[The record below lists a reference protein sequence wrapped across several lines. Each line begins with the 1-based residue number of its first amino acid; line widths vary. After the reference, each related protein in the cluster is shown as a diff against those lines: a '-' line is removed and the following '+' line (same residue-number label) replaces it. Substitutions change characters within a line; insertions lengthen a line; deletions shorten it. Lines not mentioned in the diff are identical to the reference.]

1 MGTEENTVRQSSGKT
16 GIIEF
21 LKSPVFALA
30 SAGLAW
36 WTWDKQWAG
45 AIPAIAFMA
54 AFYAV
59 LWMVYNLAMRSIARF
74 PDKFRRERRK
84 NS

>member
-1 MGTEENTVRQSSGKT
+1 M
-16 GIIEF
+16 
-21 LKSPVFALA
+21 KSPVFALA

-54 AFYAV
+54 AFYAI
-59 LWMVYNLAMRSIARF
+59 LWMVYSLGMRSVARF
-74 PDKFRRERRK
+74 PDTFRREGRK
-84 NS
+84 NSQKEKIITDEME